1 MENRGEK
8 HKSENQIFMDFLYF
22 NFVFWFFLYFLILQ
36 TLEKIILRKNGAN
49 FSWNGFGLLNQ
60 MVTQVGKGSS
70 EEKKV
75 QQIPTSQF
83 VMGMFKWFKIA
94 KNKKIPWAILEG
106 RWYTGRKIRQIWAEW
121 AVCITWYLQ
130 NGPGNFFVFC
140 NFESLKHPYNKLW
153 SRNLLNFFPS
163 ELPLPT
169 WVCGIMRF
177 QSINDELYYEIHF

>member
-1 MENRGEK
+1 MHAE
-8 HKSENQIFMDFLYF
+8 IFTILTRTLYDHTGVSVYQRF
-22 NFVFWFFLYFLILQ
+22 
-36 TLEKIILRKNGAN
+36 TLV
-49 FSWNGFGLLNQ
+49 LLC
-60 MVTQVGKGSS
+60 TQVGKGSS

-140 NFESLKHPYNKLW
+140 NFESHKYPHNKLW
-153 SRNLLNFFPS
+153 SRNLLHFFSS

-169 WVCGIMRF
+169 WV
-177 QSINDELYYEIHF
+177 